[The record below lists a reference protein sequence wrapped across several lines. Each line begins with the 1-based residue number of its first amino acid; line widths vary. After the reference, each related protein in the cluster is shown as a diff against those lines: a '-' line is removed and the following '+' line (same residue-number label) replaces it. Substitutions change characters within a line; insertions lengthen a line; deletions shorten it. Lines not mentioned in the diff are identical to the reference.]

1 MKAKII
7 LGITAVMGIIMAA
20 VFCASRRKKGLTA

>member
-7 LGITAVMGIIMAA
+7 LGITAVMGIIMAV
-20 VFCASRRKKGLTA
+20 VFCASRRKKA